1 MKFILTNLILLVQI
15 SIFSQTIS
23 SRVIDYSNCRDG
35 ENVEYCKTHKIMNK
49 FKKDAEAYH
58 HFLEDQKELKKIEN
72 RISKSTSKRNIY
84 TIPLV
89 FHVLHN
95 GGVENISSAQ
105 IEDAVSILNRD
116 FRLLNADANNVQTTF
131 QGMPADIE
139 VEFQLAKKAPNGQCF
154 SGITRTLSPLTNS
167 GTNGSSQ
174 VSAII
179 GGNDVYNGTWPG
191 NKYLNIF
198 VVNDADG
205 AAGYTTNP
213 NNNWTSTSMG
223 NGIWVLHDYVG
234 SIGTSGVFSSRTLTH
249 EVGHW
254 LNLRHTWGPNNNPGN
269 ASSCSSDDFVDDT
282 PRCIG
287 LTTCNLTSNSCSNDA
302 VDGYWTND
310 VVDNTE
316 NYMEYSNCEKMFTNG
331 QKNRMRAALQ
341 SNVGG
346 RSSVVSS
353 SNLNATGLNTTP
365 SLCAVDIRVERD
377 IVCGGDNIQFF
388 DESYNNIT
396 SWNWTFPNG
405 NPSTSNVKNPV
416 ISYSASGTFDITLE
430 VTDALGNS
438 MTQSFPNFIT
448 VIGSAGFPPPIY
460 EGFESMTSLPSDNWT
475 INKMSQ
481 SFPLI
486 LKIPGSDSFDTG
498 AFQLPHNLF
507 FF

>member
-105 IEDAVSILNRD
+105 IDDAVSILNRD

-254 LNLRHTWGPNNNPGN
+254 LNLEHTWGPNNNPGN
-269 ASSCSSDDFVDDT
+269 ASSCYSDDF
-282 PRCIG
+282 C
-287 LTTCNLTSNSCSNDA
+287 
-302 VDGYWTND
+302 
-310 VVDNTE
+310 
-316 NYMEYSNCEKMFTNG
+316 K
-331 QKNRMRAALQ
+331 RMA
-341 SNVGG
+341 
-346 RSSVVSS
+346 
-353 SNLNATGLNTTP
+353 
-365 SLCAVDIRVERD
+365 
-377 IVCGGDNIQFF
+377 FF
-388 DESYNNIT
+388 
-396 SWNWTFPNG
+396 
-405 NPSTSNVKNPV
+405 
-416 ISYSASGTFDITLE
+416 SYS
-430 VTDALGNS
+430 
-438 MTQSFPNFIT
+438 
-448 VIGSAGFPPPIY
+448 
-460 EGFESMTSLPSDNWT
+460 
-475 INKMSQ
+475 
-481 SFPLI
+481 
-486 LKIPGSDSFDTG
+486 
-498 AFQLPHNLF
+498 
-507 FF
+507 